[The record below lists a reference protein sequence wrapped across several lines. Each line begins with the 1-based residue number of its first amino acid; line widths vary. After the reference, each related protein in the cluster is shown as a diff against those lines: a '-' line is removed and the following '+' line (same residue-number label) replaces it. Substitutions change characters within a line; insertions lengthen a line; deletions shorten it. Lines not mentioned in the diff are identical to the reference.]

1 MHHAID
7 PVRGASHR
15 IDVANAALNIID
27 IIGPI
32 GSRGDIEHAHGF
44 ACIEKGAHHMRAEK
58 SGTTGDEDL
67 RLCHFLG
74 FLTIDGRNK
83 QMSNLENVAAGS
95 QQTPRGASV
104 IRVANGCWWKRR
116 KNERV
121 AFRPTSIQFKCVFV
135 VQFQRGILIR
145 LSQVRVAHRQAFN
158 FAPHKTAER
167 IGRCAYDRLA
177 AHIE

>member
-44 ACIEKGAHHMRAEK
+44 AGIEKGAHHMRAEK

-67 RLCHFLG
+67 WLCHFLG

-83 QMSNLENVAAGS
+83 QMSELKNVAARF
-95 QQTPRGASV
+95 QPTPQEASV
-104 IRVANGCWWKRR
+104 IRVTNVCWRNCRR
-116 KNERV
+116 RERV
-121 AFRPTSIQFKCVFV
+121 VFRATSIQFKCVFI
-135 VQFQRGILIR
+135 VQFQRRIQFGLA
-145 LSQVRVAHRQAFN
+145 QVRVAHRQTFN